1 MRIAIV
7 SDAAPPQVNGVV
19 RTLNCTT
26 TELEKLGHAVR
37 LIGPAEFA
45 TVPAPSYPEIRLA
58 LAPGWR
64 LAKLIETFAPDAI
77 HIATEGPLGYAA
89 RKFCLRRG
97 YPFTTAYHTRFPEY
111 LEPRFRVPAA
121 WTYSV
126 LRRFHAPARRIMVAT
141 HSMEQELA
149 ARGFTNLVRWSRGVD
164 VDLFRPGPK
173 DSYPWPRP
181 ILLYVGRVAV
191 EKNIEAF
198 LNLDVPGTKVVI
210 GDGPQRRSL
219 EARYP
224 QARFLGKK
232 SNGDLARHYAAADV
246 FVFPSRTDTF
256 GLVLLEAMA
265 AGVPVAAYPVPG
277 PLDVIGE
284 SGAGAMSDD
293 LGAAVELALQ
303 IDGAA
308 CRTRALGFSWEAS
321 ARQFAAHV
329 APVVEAAVA

>member
-1 MRIAIV
+1 
-7 SDAAPPQVNGVV
+7 
-19 RTLNCTT
+19 
-26 TELEKLGHAVR
+26 
-37 LIGPAEFA
+37 
-45 TVPAPSYPEIRLA
+45 
-58 LAPGWR
+58 
-64 LAKLIETFAPDAI
+64 
-77 HIATEGPLGYAA
+77 
-89 RKFCLRRG
+89 
-97 YPFTTAYHTRFPEY
+97 
-111 LEPRFRVPAA
+111 
-121 WTYSV
+121 
-126 LRRFHAPARRIMVAT
+126 MVAT
-141 HSMEQELA
+141 GSMEQELRE
-149 ARGFTNLVRWSRGVD
+149 RGFTNLVRWSRGVD

-173 DSYPWPRP
+173 DLYPWPRP

-232 SNGDLARHYAAADV
+232 ANGDLARHYAAADA

-256 GLVLLEAMA
+256 GLVL

-277 PLDVIGE
+277 PLDVIAQ

-293 LGAAVELALQ
+293 LGAAVELALR

-308 CRTRALGFSWEAS
+308 CRRRALGFSWEAS

-329 APVVEAAVA
+329 APVAETAAA